1 MEKLF
6 ANTEKTPH
14 PFSACTRLI
23 RLVLQHVL
31 PKRLRRLRCYGFLH
45 GGGKLLL
52 KRIQLLLLV
61 VVPGLE
67 KAKRPDV
74 LCPHCQYAMTFLLIL
89 RRR

>member
-1 MEKLF
+1 M
-6 ANTEKTPH
+6 
-14 PFSACTRLI
+14 
-23 RLVLQHVL
+23 
-31 PKRLRRLRCYGFLH
+31 
-45 GGGKLLL
+45 L